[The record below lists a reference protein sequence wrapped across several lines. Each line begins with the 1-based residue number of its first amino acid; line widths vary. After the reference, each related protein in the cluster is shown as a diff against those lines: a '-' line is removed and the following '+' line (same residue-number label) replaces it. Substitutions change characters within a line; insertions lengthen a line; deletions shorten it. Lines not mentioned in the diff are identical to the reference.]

1 LLPIKDLNRTLTA
14 PHVNRLLL
22 IINILIFSVY
32 MLSSLGIVFGN
43 GVANFIGDH
52 FIMLPTEIL
61 NGQRLYTLATSMF
74 MHASWYHLL
83 GNMIYLFVF
92 GDNIEDI
99 FGHLGYSIFYLISG
113 VAASLV
119 QIAATLYAPAIS
131 SLLGIAVPSDLTI
144 GVLGASGA
152 ISAVLGAYIVLFP
165 KAYVLTFIIIV
176 IIPIP
181 AVLFLGFW
189 FVLQW
194 LMGFFNVAGGVAIFA
209 HTGGF
214 IIGMIIALTIGLN
227 RKKKLK
233 TKLEPKK

>member
-32 MLSSLGIVFGN
+32 TLSSLGIIFGN

-165 KAYVLTFIIIV
+165 KAYVLTFIIIM

-181 AVLFLGFW
+181 AVLFLGF
-189 FVLQW
+189 
-194 LMGFFNVAGGVAIFA
+194 
-209 HTGGF
+209 
-214 IIGMIIALTIGLN
+214 
-227 RKKKLK
+227 
-233 TKLEPKK
+233 

>member
-1 LLPIKDLNRTLTA
+1 MFPIKDLNRTLTT

-22 IINILIFSVY
+22 ISNILIFSVY
-32 MLSSLGIVFGN
+32 TLSSLGILIGN
-43 GVANFIGDH
+43 GPANFIDSH
-52 FIMLPTEIL
+52 FVMVPAEIL

-74 MHASWYHLL
+74 MHASWYHLF

-92 GDNIEDI
+92 GDNIEDV
-99 FGHLGYSIFYLISG
+99 FGHIGYLAFYLISG
-113 VAASLV
+113 VAASLA
-119 QIAATLYAPAIS
+119 QIAATLYAPAIG
-131 SLLGIAVPSDLTI
+131 SLLGIAVSSDLTI

-176 IIPIP
+176 ILPIP

-209 HTGGF
+209 HIGGF
-214 IIGMIIALTIGLN
+214 ILGMIIALTIGLN

-233 TKLEPKK
+233 TKFSSKK

>member
-1 LLPIKDLNRTLTA
+1 MLPIKDLNRTLTA

-22 IINILIFSVY
+22 TVNILVFSVCT
-32 MLSSLGIVFGN
+32 LSSFGIALGN
-43 GVANFIGDH
+43 DTANFIDEH
-52 FIMLPTEIL
+52 FLMIPTDIL

-99 FGHLGYSIFYLISG
+99 FGHLGYLVFYLAAG
-113 VAASLV
+113 VAASLA
-119 QIAATLYAPAIS
+119 QIAATLYAPAIT

-165 KAYVLTFIIIV
+165 KAYVLT
-176 IIPIP
+176 PS
-181 AVLFLGFW
+181 
-189 FVLQW
+189 
-194 LMGFFNVAGGVAIFA
+194 
-209 HTGGF
+209 
-214 IIGMIIALTIGLN
+214 
-227 RKKKLK
+227 
-233 TKLEPKK
+233 

>member
-1 LLPIKDLNRTLTA
+1 M
-14 PHVNRLLL
+14 V
-22 IINILIFSVY
+22 
-32 MLSSLGIVFGN
+32 
-43 GVANFIGDH
+43 
-52 FIMLPTEIL
+52 PTEIL

-83 GNMIYLFVF
+83 GNMLYLFVF
-92 GDNIEDI
+92 GDNVEDV
-99 FGHLGYSIFYLISG
+99 FGHIGYLAFYLVSG
-113 VAASLV
+113 VAASLA

-131 SLLGIAVPSDLTI
+131 SLLGIAVSSDLTI

-176 IIPIP
+176 ILPIP
-181 AVLFLGFW
+181 AVLFLGLW

-209 HTGGF
+209 HIGGF

-227 RKKKLK
+227 RKKRLK
-233 TKLEPKK
+233 TKTRS

>member
-1 LLPIKDLNRTLTA
+1 MVPA
-14 PHVNRLLL
+14 
-22 IINILIFSVY
+22 
-32 MLSSLGIVFGN
+32 
-43 GVANFIGDH
+43 
-52 FIMLPTEIL
+52 EIL

-99 FGHLGYSIFYLISG
+99 FGHVGYLIFYLISG
-113 VAASLV
+113 VATSLA

-165 KAYVLTFIIIV
+165 KAYVLTFIIII

-189 FVLQW
+189 FVLEW

-209 HTGGF
+209 HISGF

-233 TKLEPKK
+233 TKSEPKK